1 MGVDGDG
8 EGWEG
13 GWLCALVYR
22 EDVMMRSVGQSSLGT
37 EWYVM
42 DARVK
47 DAGWLGGRI
56 LPPLWH
62 FQL

>member
-8 EGWEG
+8 EGWEREG

-22 EDVMMRSVGQSSLGT
+22 EDVMMRSVCRSSLGT

-42 DARVK
+42 DRTRE
-47 DAGWLGGRI
+47 GGR
-56 LPPLWH
+56 WAG
-62 FQL
+62 